1 MKRMIQGESLIRKAT
16 KCSFILSIMEF
27 EEIEFQI
34 MFLLFNYINFI
45 WLLKCTLWK

>member
-16 KCSFILSIMEF
+16 TSSFILSF
-27 EEIEFQI
+27 EKIEVQI